1 MRKLNLEDFDV
12 TGMSEVGQI
21 ILIKHIANINLL
33 IDKEN
38 QFPSEKGL
46 KDIEGLIP
54 QSYKL

>member
-1 MRKLNLEDFDV
+1 MRKLSLEDFDV

-21 ILIKHIANINLL
+21 MLIKHIANINLL

>member
-1 MRKLNLEDFDV
+1 
-12 TGMSEVGQI
+12 MSEVGQI